1 MCENKQIPS
10 AIIGDLDSL
19 DPSVEAFYRAKGVA
33 IIRDPD
39 QYSTDFTKCLKWLRQ
54 NLVNNSSTTTTT
66 QRQEEE
72 QEPAG
77 SDARLDV
84 VALGGLGGRVDQGF
98 SQIHHLYMAT
108 RHTDLLVGEIYF
120 LSEQSLS
127 FVLEEGLNRIHLS
140 RETCAQNVGIIPV
153 TGPAVITTKGLEWD
167 VQDWKTEFGGQI
179 STSNH
184 LKSETIDVETTTRV
198 LFTVELAEDLTVKVT
213 KAA

>member
-1 MCENKQIPS
+1 MDRGKADGVKQIPN

-19 DPSVEAFYRAKGVA
+19 DESVEAFYRDKGVA
-33 IIRDPD
+33 IVRDSD

-54 NLVNNSSTTTTT
+54 NLS
-66 QRQEEE
+66 
-72 QEPAG
+72 G
-77 SDARLDV
+77 SERPGSRLDV

-108 RHTDLLVGEIYF
+108 KDKELLVGEIYL

-127 FVLEEGLNRIHLS
+127 FVLEEGLNKIELS
-140 RETCAQNVGIIPV
+140 RKVYAQNVGIIPIN
-153 TGPAVITTKGLEWD
+153 GPGVITTRGLAWD

-184 LKSETIDVETTTRV
+184 LISETIEIETMTRV
-198 LFTVELAEDLTVKVT
+198 LFTVELAKEL
-213 KAA
+213 AAKTAKRA